1 MLNKALLQ
9 PEVQEF
15 INNNLKTDL
24 PQLILRGS
32 DFPQI
37 SIQEIATQIETKR
50 KAEKKIPLWFSTE
63 NIIYPK
69 SLNLEQTSSQITAT
83 YKAEQI
89 EGESLIDLTGGFGI
103 DSFFFAEKFQKV
115 IHCELNEE
123 LSQLVK
129 HNFQY
134 LSKKN
139 NVEFYA
145 GNGIEFLKNTNQI
158 FDWIYIDPSR
168 RNEVGGRVFRLEDC
182 EPDILL
188 HLELLLNHARNGVL
202 MKTSPLLDLSLG
214 LKELN
219 FQVEEIQ
226 IVAVNNDVKEL
237 LWKIKSEKN
246 ESKLPV
252 KCINFNKETQ
262 QEFQA
267 DLYAETKA
275 EVNYSDPLQY
285 LYEPNAAIL
294 KGGFFNSVAEKFQ
307 LQKIAPHS
315 HLYTSEE
322 KIEFPGRV
330 FKIEEQF
337 PFQKKNFKKLGI
349 TKANVTTRNFPLSVE
364 QIRKKLSIKDGGNTY
379 LFFTTNSANEKLI
392 LVCKKN

>member
-145 GNGIEFLKNTNQI
+145 GNGIDFLKNTNQI

-182 EPDILL
+182 EPDILQ
-188 HLELLLNHARNGVL
+188 HLELLLKHARNGVF

-237 LWKIKSEKN
+237 LWKIKSEKY

-252 KCINFNKETQ
+252 KCINFNKETP
-262 QEFQA
+262 QEFKA
-267 DLYAETKA
+267 DFYNETTA
-275 EVNYSDPLQY
+275 EVYYSEPLQY

-307 LQKIAPHS
+307 LKKIAPHS

-322 KIEFPGRV
+322 KIEFSGRV
-330 FKIEEQF
+330 FKIEEQL
-337 PFQKKNFKKLGI
+337 PFQKKSFKKLGI
-349 TKANVTTRNFPLSVE
+349 TKANVTTRNFPLSVD

-379 LFFTTNSANEKLI
+379 LFFTTNSTNEKLI
-392 LVCKKN
+392 LVCKKV

>member
-1 MLNKALLQ
+1 MLNKAILH

-15 INNNLKTDL
+15 INTNLKTDL
-24 PQLILRGS
+24 PQLILKGS
-32 DFPQI
+32 PFSDV
-37 SIQEIATQIETKR
+37 SIQELATQIETKQ
-50 KAEKKIPLWFSTE
+50 KAEKKIPLWFAAE

-69 SLNLEQTSSQITAT
+69 SLNLEQTSSQITAQ

-89 EGESLIDLTGGFGI
+89 EGETLIDLTGGFGI
-103 DSFFFAEKFQKV
+103 DGFFFAEKFQS
-115 IHCELNEE
+115 ITHCELNEE
-123 LSQLVK
+123 LSKLVK

-139 NVEFYA
+139 NIEFYA
-145 GNGIEFLKNTNQI
+145 GNGIDFLKNTNQI

-168 RNEVGGRVFRLEDC
+168 RNEVGGRVFRLEAC
-182 EPDILL
+182 EPDILQ
-188 HLELLLNHARNGVL
+188 HLELLLKHARNGVF
-202 MKTSPLLDLSLG
+202 MKTSPLLDFSLG
-214 LKELN
+214 LKELH

-237 LWKIKSEKN
+237 LWKITSEKN

-252 KCINFNKETQ
+252 KCVNFSKDKEQ
-262 QEFQA
+262 VFQA
-267 DLYAETKA
+267 DFYAENTA
-275 EVNYSDPLQY
+275 EINYSEPLPY

-307 LQKIAPHS
+307 LNKIAPHS
-315 HLYTSEE
+315 HLYTSEV

-330 FKIEEQF
+330 FKIEEQL
-337 PFQKKNFKKLGI
+337 PFQKKSFKKLGI
-349 TKANVTTRNFPLSVE
+349 TKANVTTRNFPLSVD

-379 LFFTTNSANEKLI
+379 LFFTTNSTNEKLI
-392 LVCKKN
+392 LVCKKV